1 MENKSK
7 VYILIDSQ
15 NRILRC
21 EGGYTIS
28 NIQNLDEW
36 VLIDE
41 GIGDRYNLCQSHY
54 FEDGLYTEDRIC
66 RYIYENNSYAL
77 RPNKDIETDR
87 SEIRT
92 KSDSTPTQLDRIEAQ
107 VAYTAMMT
115 DTLLED

>member
-21 EGGYTIS
+21 EGGYTLS
-28 NIQNLDEW
+28 NIQNIDEW
-36 VLIDE
+36 TLIDE
-41 GIGDRYNLCQSHY
+41 GIGDRFNLCQSHY
-54 FEDGLYTEDRIC
+54 FDGGLYTEGGIC
-66 RYIYENNSYAL
+66 RYAYENNTIHLRSNKEIEADRLAL
-77 RPNKDIETDR
+77 NPEPI
-87 SEIRT
+87 
-92 KSDSTPTQLDRIEAQ
+92 STPTQLDRIEAQ